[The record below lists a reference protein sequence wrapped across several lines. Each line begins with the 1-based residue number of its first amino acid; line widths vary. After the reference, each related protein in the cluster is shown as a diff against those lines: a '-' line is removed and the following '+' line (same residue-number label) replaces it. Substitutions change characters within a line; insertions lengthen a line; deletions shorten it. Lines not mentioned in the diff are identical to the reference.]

1 MIMSYFT
8 TFLISDPNFISLEF
22 TNWSLL
28 FSVSNKIPLEE
39 ITQRRLEFPGG
50 VAREK
55 VNEVFR
61 WILVKHGFVYC
72 KIGH

>member
-1 MIMSYFT
+1 MSYST
-8 TFLISDPNFISLEF
+8 TFLISDPNFLSLEF

-39 ITQRRLEFPGG
+39 ITQRCLEFPGG
-50 VAREK
+50 VAREE
-55 VNEVFR
+55 VHEVFR
-61 WILVKHGFVYC
+61 WTLVKHGFVYC